1 MMPADEISE
10 WILQSGLQDST
21 KGRDKDLL
29 LAASKTWPK
38 VVPYALK
45 DLPREWSTAEK
56 TSFAMELWAKVLR
69 SVAKTLHRSNSSRER
84 IIDLEPYL
92 IGVFK
97 HRIRRFLVRER
108 KRRKIVS
115 FVSPEELA
123 ACEYSSTTHSHAS
136 PEREIQIKEIVDC
149 MDEWMK
155 EVWSAR
161 MYGYSWADIGAM
173 VQLTEQQAKMR
184 FRYALAKIRTQLIG
198 GGKAGGTASPG
209 HVD

>member
-1 MMPADEISE
+1 MVATSV
-10 WILQSGLQDST
+10 
-21 KGRDKDLL
+21 LL
-29 LAASKTWPK
+29 PYLA
-38 VVPYALK
+38 
-45 DLPREWSTAEK
+45 REGCRSTAITIQTK
-56 TSFAMELWAKVLR
+56 AANVTMA
-69 SVAKTLHRSNSSRER
+69 
-84 IIDLEPYL
+84 
-92 IGVFK
+92 
-97 HRIRRFLVRER
+97 
-108 KRRKIVS
+108 
-115 FVSPEELA
+115 LA

-198 GGKAGGTASPG
+198 GGKAGGTASPRPRRLTQ
-209 HVD
+209 